1 MCFEAK
7 RHMVTKYCPVND
19 SNDLKFLISMWS
31 NISTFIVKYQQCNFI
46 LVSDKSN
53 YVNTLEYET
62 IKLKLN

>member
-31 NISTFIVKYQQCNFI
+31 NISTIIVKYQQCNFI
-46 LVSDKSN
+46 LVSDN

-62 IKLKLN
+62 IRLKLN